1 MEVGEKMAELSDRDT
16 IKRHE
21 SAIQH
26 HEEMLY
32 MHDHEKAMKPGE
44 KRRYWS
50 AVRRQLEI
58 DIKMHELYVVI
69 KDRVERYGG

>member
-1 MEVGEKMAELSDRDT
+1 MGKTVDTLSDRDT
-16 IKRHE
+16 INRHE

-32 MHDHEKAMKPGE
+32 MHDHEKTMKPGE
-44 KRRYWS
+44 KRRYWA
-50 AVRRQLEI
+50 AVRKQLEI

>member
-1 MEVGEKMAELSDRDT
+1 MGKTVDTLSNRDT

-21 SAIQH
+21 SVIQH

-32 MHDHEKAMKPGE
+32 MKDHEKTMKLGE
-44 KRRYWS
+44 KRRYWA
-50 AVRRQLEI
+50 AVRKTLEI